1 MVGGLEMPDWSHGLL
16 VVFGAARWWI
26 VGALVVTIAACGAA
40 QVWWRRRAAEALQ
53 DRVSVDL
60 VPATTFDPS
69 MDEVEWFAGQLGRVP
84 AAAGALPR
92 RASAVRIRLTCEEG
106 NLAYRVEGP
115 GHAASVLRMSA
126 YPEVEVVETGTD
138 RTVPRIHFEG
148 APPLKKTGTGD
159 VR

>member
-1 MVGGLEMPDWSHGLL
+1 MEMPEWGHGLL
-16 VVFGAARWWI
+16 IVIGAARWWL
-26 VGALVVTIAACGAA
+26 AGAA
-40 QVWWRRRAAEALQ
+40 FLALAVYVAVQAWWRCRAAQALR

-69 MDEVEWFAGQLGRVP
+69 MDEVHWFAGQLGRVP

-92 RASAVRIRLTCEEG
+92 RASAVRLRLACEDG

-115 GHAASVLRMSA
+115 AHAASVLRMSA
-126 YPEVEVVETGTD
+126 YPEVEVVETGAD
-138 RTVPRIHFEG
+138 RKVPRIHFEG